1 MRTNRDT
8 RGFAL
13 PLAVFALVVVGVLV
27 TSGFFLA
34 RQETR
39 VSVAGEAAVRALYI
53 AEQGLNQVRLNWN
66 PPIYNEKDLWSDTTL
81 TGSVDDGEWTVV
93 VTKTD
98 STNYFL
104 ESTGVVTG
112 GGHAAG
118 ATRRVGMLARV
129 MYPTIDPP
137 AAMTTAGGAEVRG
150 LARVD
155 GNDQTLTGRDCP
167 PTDNKPGILAKD
179 ATQVNV
185 RGNADLQGN
194 PPLGEDPSI
203 GAQTFEE
210 FGEVTYDQL
219 AAMASIDFGSATV
232 NPSPTVRADGN
243 CDYSDSQNWGDPEN
257 PTAACGDYYP
267 IIHFSG
273 DASIQSNGSGQ
284 GVLLVDGNLQIQGT
298 FSFYGIIIVQ
308 GSLATRGSGNTA
320 PRIVGGVYTA
330 NADIETSGSAGA
342 SQIISSTCA
351 VQEANRKSFTASRPL
366 PTSVRSWVDLSGVS
380 Y

>member
-1 MRTNRDT
+1 MKSAS
-8 RGFAL
+8 G
-13 PLAVFALVVVGVLV
+13 VGSPGSGGV
-27 TSGFFLA
+27 T
-34 RQETR
+34 
-39 VSVAGEAAVRALYI
+39 
-53 AEQGLNQVRLNWN
+53 
-66 PPIYNEKDLWSDTTL
+66 
-81 TGSVDDGEWTVV
+81 TGVDPAVV

-98 STNYFL
+98 STNHFL
-104 ESTGVVTG
+104 ESTAVVTG

-150 LARVD
+150 LPKVD

-167 PTDNKPGILAKD
+167 PTENKAGILAKD

-185 RGNADLQGN
+185 RGNADLDGN
-194 PPLGEDPSI
+194 PPLDEDPSI
-203 GAQTFEE
+203 GAHTFEE

-232 NPSPTVRADGN
+232 NPSPSLDANGN

-257 PTAACGDYYP
+257 PTAACGGYYP

-298 FSFYGIIIVQ
+298 FSFYGII
-308 GSLATRGSGNTA
+308 G
-320 PRIVGGVYTA
+320 
-330 NADIETSGSAGA
+330 
-342 SQIISSTCA
+342 
-351 VQEANRKSFTASRPL
+351 
-366 PTSVRSWVDLSGVS
+366 
-380 Y
+380 